1 MTVKVPRVEFRLPAV
16 LKLAVGHDRIE
27 AKGRTIPEALESAFG
42 VVPLLK
48 QHLLLDNGELRPHVL
63 CVVNGESLLREEVA
77 TTSLGEG
84 DEILIHQAISGG

>member
-16 LKLAVGHDRIE
+16 LKLAVGRDRIAAE
-27 AKGRTIPEALESAFG
+27 GRTIPEALQSAFG
-42 VVPLLK
+42 VVPLLE

-77 TTSLGEG
+77 TTTLQDG